1 MDLLYSR
8 YASPN
13 ELMNTY
19 INQGR
24 FGELVT
30 NILEMDHKRKQEAT
44 KKENDDRLWS
54 AFIRSGSSKSFNDWK
69 EELAQR
75 KEPEDYSMTNEQV
88 AEVKQ
93 QAMGILKRIS
103 PV

>member
-1 MDLLYSR
+1 
-8 YASPN
+8 
-13 ELMNTY
+13 
-19 INQGR
+19 
-24 FGELVT
+24 
-30 NILEMDHKRKQEAT
+30 MDHKRKQEAA

-69 EELAQR
+69 EELMQR

-88 AEVKQ
+88 AEVKE